1 MKILNNKFLE
11 SALLIPLFILVLFL
25 SYYSYMGYSE
35 YKDFSESKKQLILLE
50 NLNDLL
56 LKLDEERGLSAI
68 YMGDNED
75 QNSFDRLKKQQGL
88 VDSAIATLKQ
98 DPNMKGSSYLFKNLE
113 ELNEVRGKV
122 KLHDIEF
129 DDFFFGKYVEKFSY
143 SIIDEMEKIK
153 KKLGSQKGD
162 NQFYRYI
169 KILKLDKLVKLE
181 ELKSNKEILD
191 LYLEL
196 VKIKENAAIERGFI
210 SYKISGFAP
219 LEEKDFETW
228 DQLIARDYI
237 PDLDKLKDQSFADRI
252 RDIFNQ
258 NIYFSKVDAARTKII
273 FDSAEH
279 SLRESENSTW
289 FKVQT
294 EKISEIARA
303 ENLISTST
311 SRNLSG
317 NITQKEKQLY
327 FLLFLIAALL
337 LLTYILHIIFQSY
350 RRDAK
355 QFKEAIEDISLNLN
369 DEQREELNKIIEKQ
383 EKVKIYNFMANTIAD
398 ANRTKDLFLA
408 NMSHEIRT
416 PLNGIV
422 GFTQL
427 LRNTHLTEEQAEFV
441 NIIDNSSENL
451 LVIVNDILDLAK
463 IQENKVELEEI
474 EFDPFEV
481 FESAIE
487 SYAARADEKNI
498 NLLLFI
504 DPHITK
510 TLLGDP
516 TKINQVLV
524 NLISNAIKFTPE
536 DGVIEVRVEKIDS
549 NDNTSRIKFSVK
561 DSGIGVSDEQKEN
574 IFKAFSQEDISTN
587 RKFGGTG
594 LGLTIS
600 SKLILAMGGK
610 LDIDSVKG
618 EGATFFFTI
627 ELPEASPIVIEKND
641 YKIGFYVA
649 AEDLDEWAERE
660 SANIEQYIK
669 ATGADFTE
677 YSSLDIVFG
686 LDDESRPDILFVDQ
700 IQISDLKNYPKRE
713 MKIVYISKHNTLRR
727 EEDRASLSF
736 ADQVIFKPVSFRKVN
751 RAITAIAASKEQE
764 QVSGEETTVAA
775 GENLDYTFK
784 NLSVLVAED
793 NVINQKLINHTLSK
807 LHIDVTLAEN
817 GKIALEMR
825 KEHPYDLIFMDV
837 QMPVMGGVEAT
848 HAILDYE
855 KTNNVPHIPIVALT
869 ANTLKGDRERL
880 MNEGMDE
887 FLSKPIEL
895 DAMKALLKNY
905 FPEHV
910 TYESVQADI
919 ILYKESEL
927 DGKMFA
933 ALLRSLD
940 YSVDVAHSREE
951 YSQKIQTIDYSY
963 SFADVSL
970 MLEDSDIP
978 FILHKK
984 QIKNVVFIDK
994 PLSDKSVISSE
1005 NYDLIIPNIADKA
1018 LLEFYLAKI

>member
-1 MKILNNKFLE
+1 MKILNNKFIE
-11 SALLIPLFILVLFL
+11 SALLIPLFILVLVL
-25 SYYSYMGYSE
+25 SYYSFMGYSE
-35 YKDFSESKKQLILLE
+35 YKDFSESKKQLVLLE
-50 NLNDLL
+50 ELNGLL
-56 LKLDEERGLSAI
+56 LKIDEERGLSAI

-75 QNSFDRLKKQQGL
+75 QNSFDRLKKQQEL
-88 VDSAIATLKQ
+88 VDDAIATLKK
-98 DPNMKGSSYLFKNLE
+98 DPNMKGSSYLFKSLE
-113 ELNEVRGKV
+113 ELNDVRSKV

-210 SYKISGFAP
+210 SYKISAFTP
-219 LEEKDFETW
+219 LSDKDFKTW
-228 DQLIARDYI
+228 DKLIAQDYI
-237 PDLDKLKDQSFADRI
+237 PDLNMLKDQDFVEKI
-252 RDIFNQ
+252 RNIFDQ
-258 NIYFSKVDAARTKII
+258 NIYFSKVDSARTAII

-279 SLRESENSTW
+279 ALKGSKNSTW

-303 ENLISTST
+303 ENLISSST

-327 FLLFLIAALL
+327 FLLFLIVTLL
-337 LLTYILHIIFQSY
+337 LLTYILHMIFQSY

-369 DEQREELNKIIEKQ
+369 DEQRQELNKIIEKQ

-427 LRNTHLTEEQAEFV
+427 LRNTHLTEEQSEFV

-498 NLLLFI
+498 NLLLYI
-504 DPHITK
+504 DPNITK

-549 NDNTSRIKFSVK
+549 DDNTSRIKFSVK

-610 LDIDSVKG
+610 LDIDSIKG

-649 AEDLDEWAERE
+649 AKEMDEWAERE
-660 SANIEQYIK
+660 SANIEQYIR
-669 ATGADFTE
+669 ATGADFIE

-686 LDDESRPDILFVDQ
+686 LDNESRPDILFVDQ
-700 IQISDLKNYPKRE
+700 VQISDLKNYPKRE

-727 EEDRASLSF
+727 EEDRASLSL

-751 RAITAIAASKEQE
+751 RAITAISASKEQAGE
-764 QVSGEETTVAA
+764 EETTISTEV
-775 GENLDYTFK
+775 GQDYTFN

-793 NVINQKLINHTLSK
+793 NVINQKLIDHTLAK

-855 KTNNVPHIPIVALT
+855 ETNNLPHVPIVALT

-895 DAMKALLKNY
+895 EAMKALLKNY
-905 FPEHV
+905 FPDHV

-919 ILYKESEL
+919 ILYKESKL

-940 YSVDVAHSREE
+940 YTVDVVDNKEE
-951 YSQKIQTIDYSY
+951 YNQKIQAIDYSY

-970 MLEDSDIP
+970 MQDESDIP

-984 QIKNVVFIDK
+984 QIKNIVFIDK
-994 PLSDKSVISSE
+994 PLNDKSSINSE
-1005 NYDLIIPNIADKA
+1005 NYDLIIPNIADKT
-1018 LLEFYLAKI
+1018 LLKFYLSKI